1 MKMETPKMDVV
12 RFQEADV
19 LAASPL
25 AFTGF
30 NDSIVDNAKIGG
42 HSVSEFVQTLIDTR
56 MESTVSFKYGDNA
69 AIKAIDLSA
78 NEETGKLENGT
89 YHYFEDTHTWIW
101 QYNHQ

>member
-1 MKMETPKMDVV
+1 METPKMDVV

-25 AFTGF
+25 ALTGF
-30 NDSIVDNAKIGG
+30 NDKFAGNAQIGG
-42 HSVSEFVQTLIDTR
+42 HSVSEFVQTLKDTK
-56 MESTVSFKYGDNA
+56 MESTVSFKYGNNDSVLA
-69 AIKAIDLSA
+69 VDLSA
-78 NEETGKLENGT
+78 NEETGVLENGT